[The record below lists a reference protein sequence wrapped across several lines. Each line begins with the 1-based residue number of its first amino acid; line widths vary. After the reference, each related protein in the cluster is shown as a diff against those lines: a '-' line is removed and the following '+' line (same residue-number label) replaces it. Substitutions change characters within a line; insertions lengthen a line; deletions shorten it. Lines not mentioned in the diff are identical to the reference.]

1 MSRKIKIALL
11 GSNGKMGLHVQSLLK
26 DNKSFEAY
34 LEITSKKKS
43 KLFKKSFATLKSAP
57 DTVLKDVDVWID
69 FSTPK
74 ASIELIKTLHKYKTA
89 VISGTTGFTPAE
101 FKTLSKYGQK
111 AAFFWASNMSS
122 GLWAVR
128 QALKALKYISD
139 FDVCVDEIH
148 HTEKKDN
155 PSGTAVTL
163 HHDLE
168 TLLKRK
174 IKTPHGQRIG
184 RIYGIHTVT
193 AASHSELI
201 KIEHQAL
208 SRSVFAEGALKAA
221 LWIVKQPAGLYNM
234 DHLMMRSPK

>member
-34 LEITSKKKS
+34 LEVTSKKKS
-43 KLFKKSFATLKSAP
+43 KLFKKSFEKLQLLP
-57 DTVLKDVDVWID
+57 DSVLKDVDVWVD
-69 FSTPK
+69 FSQPK
-74 ASIELIKTLHKYKTA
+74 ASLDLIQTLQKYKTP
-89 VISGTTGFTPAE
+89 VISGTTGFTASE
-101 FKTLSKYGQK
+101 FKTFTKYGQK
-111 AAFFWASNMSS
+111 AAFFWASNMST

-163 HHDLE
+163 HQDLE

-193 AASHSELI
+193 AASATELI

-221 LWIVKQPAGLYNM
+221 LWIVKQPPGLYSM
-234 DHLMMRSPK
+234 DHLMTRSPK